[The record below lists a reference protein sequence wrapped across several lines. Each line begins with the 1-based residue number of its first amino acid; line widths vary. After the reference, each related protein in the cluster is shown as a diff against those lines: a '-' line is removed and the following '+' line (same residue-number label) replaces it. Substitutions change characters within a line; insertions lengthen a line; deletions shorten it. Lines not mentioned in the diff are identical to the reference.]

1 MLHRMLRPS
10 MWLRLRPS
18 LVEPRDKV
26 EHSLTFFVW
35 LSVIPMRIN
44 RQILKIFNTLYNL
57 TCARMKIAA
66 SSMYDKFESGRRLN
80 WVFPLIVNTLKPSF
94 QTAWGILCTFSDIGV
109 HETWNQGRPTAV
121 DLSQSCTCARLPRRR
136 SVLYFFNS
144 LADKSR

>member
-1 MLHRMLRPS
+1 MLRQS

-26 EHSLTFFVW
+26 EHSLTFLVW
-35 LSVIPMRIN
+35 LSVIPMRI
-44 RQILKIFNTLYNL
+44 NTLYNL

-66 SSMYDKFESGRRLN
+66 SSRYDKFESGRRLN
-80 WVFPLIVNTLKPSF
+80 WVFPLIFNTLKPSF

-144 LADKSR
+144 LADTSR